1 MVASSDYGSVSFSLV
16 NTASGVP
23 ATIAPLSPAS
33 QSASVSTRYA
43 QPLQAQVLDANG
55 NPVTGA
61 NVTFSLGSGSGGG
74 AGGSGS
80 GAGSAGASFD
90 SGQSQA
96 SALTNSSGIATSP
109 MFTANSVAG
118 KFTAAATTPGISEAA
133 SFQLHNLAGKPPL
146 LKPVGKRRLSA
157 TVGTRYG
164 RALQAKLTDATGAPL
179 EGMSVTFSLGSGG
192 GGGGGAGASG
202 SGAGSAGASF
212 PGGST
217 QATETTNASGVATS
231 PRFDANTTAGTFTAT
246 AAVAGVTN
254 PAEFTLDNLAG
265 KPPAIKK
272 LGPAN
277 APPPSTA
284 VTAARSK

>member
-33 QSASVSTRYA
+33 QSATVSTRYA

-61 NVTFSLGSGSGGG
+61 NVTFSLGSGGGGG

-118 KFTAAATTPGISEAA
+118 KFTAAATTAGDQRAGELPARQPRRQATPAQAGREAA
-133 SFQLHNLAGKPPL
+133 SC
-146 LKPVGKRRLSA
+146 RRPSA
-157 TVGTRYG
+157 
-164 RALQAKLTDATGAPL
+164 
-179 EGMSVTFSLGSGG
+179 
-192 GGGGGAGASG
+192 
-202 SGAGSAGASF
+202 
-212 PGGST
+212 PG
-217 QATETTNASGVATS
+217 
-231 PRFDANTTAGTFTAT
+231 
-246 AAVAGVTN
+246 
-254 PAEFTLDNLAG
+254 
-265 KPPAIKK
+265 
-272 LGPAN
+272 
-277 APPPSTA
+277 
-284 VTAARSK
+284 TAARSR